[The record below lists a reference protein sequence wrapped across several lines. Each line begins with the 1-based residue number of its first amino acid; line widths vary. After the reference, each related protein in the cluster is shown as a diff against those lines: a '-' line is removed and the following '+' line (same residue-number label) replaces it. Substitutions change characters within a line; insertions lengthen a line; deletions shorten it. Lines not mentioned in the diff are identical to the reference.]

1 MDDLYGAKGD
11 EKLDHAQDN
20 HAEPCINP
28 DDDETENEEKENE
41 KKEEENESKTA
52 SDASEKEADGKDD
65 GNTPGPSDKES
76 DEGDISAKDE
86 KDEESSEKAAV
97 DAEAAAPDILQKFDE
112 RLTALQ
118 ESLTKF
124 NESLDRFEVLSKNIS
139 DKLPQIIAAANEL
152 KDHLQNVEKAV
163 EEEKQLRSDIRQC
176 THWLENTN
184 KHYTEIMTAMPNQLY
199 DLYLSQARFY
209 EKKFRET
216 FTDLDKRIKAEME
229 AVKPPAP
236 VNYYILGAIAVIQA
250 IFVIYMLR

>member
-1 MDDLYGAKGD
+1 MGLYDEKGD

-28 DDDETENEEKENE
+28 DDDETENEENESE

-52 SDASEKEADGKDD
+52 G

-76 DEGDISAKDE
+76 DEGDISAKDK
-86 KDEESSEKAAV
+86 KDEKSLEQAAIDV
-97 DAEAAAPDILQKFDE
+97 EAAAPDILQKFDE
-112 RLTALQ
+112 RLAALQ

-124 NESLDRFEVLSKNIS
+124 NESLDRFEALSEKITA
-139 DKLPQIIAAANEL
+139 DLPQLVETAAKL
-152 KDHLQNVEKAV
+152 QGHLQNVEKAV

-216 FTDLDKRIKAEME
+216 FTELDKRIKAEME

>member
-28 DDDETENEEKENE
+28 DDDETENKEKENE
-41 KKEEENESKTA
+41 RKEEENESKTA
-52 SDASEKEADGKDD
+52 GR
-65 GNTPGPSDKES
+65 NTPGLSDKGN

-86 KDEESSEKAAV
+86 KDEESSEKAG

-112 RLTALQ
+112 RLAALQ
-118 ESLTKF
+118 ESMTKF
-124 NESLDRFEVLSKNIS
+124 NESLDRFEKLSEKITA
-139 DKLPQIIAAANEL
+139 DLPQLIETTA
-152 KDHLQNVEKAV
+152 KLQNVEKAV

-216 FTDLDKRIKAEME
+216 FTELDKRIKAEME